1 MARGWE
7 SKSVE
12 DQQHEAEE
20 RARRKQADAEELT
33 PEERARRERIE
44 SLQLSRARTLQQLE
58 QATRP
63 AHRQMLQ
70 RTLQALEAEL
80 ESLA

>member
-7 SKSVE
+7 SKAVE

-20 RARRKQADAEELT
+20 RARRKLAAQEELT
-33 PEERARRERIE
+33 PEERARRERLD
-44 SLQLSRARTLQQLE
+44 SLQLSRARTLTQLE

-63 AHRQMLQ
+63 AHREMLR
-70 RTLQALEAEL
+70 RTLSALEAEI
-80 ESLA
+80 ESLS